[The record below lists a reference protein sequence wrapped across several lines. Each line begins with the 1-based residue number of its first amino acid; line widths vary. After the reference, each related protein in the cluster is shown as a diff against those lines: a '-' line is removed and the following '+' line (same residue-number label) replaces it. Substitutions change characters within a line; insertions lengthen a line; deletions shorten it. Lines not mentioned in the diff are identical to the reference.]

1 MSVVEEATRLA
12 EFGDPGAGCS
22 YPRDLAAFVHER
34 WRRRPDPVIGT
45 ELLPDAGRLEACLS
59 ACYHASMLREE
70 ERPVRFRAILAPPG
84 LFPPEGRP
92 PDGLQR
98 LDFARPLPFRPS
110 ELRRLAVAT
119 DPQRTLIG
127 AQADRDGE
135 ENLHIWGLI
144 HSGSR
149 WLRNVQGGRRA
160 GAPLPPAPVV
170 HVQAPASIEV
180 YNAYELVGKLQ
191 GGRLSGARVDLF
203 ESQWLSEQFARV
215 QEEILE
221 RHEAARQRAI
231 EISGQRWA
239 PLDPTLPRR
248 IGERMLKR
256 VIAAL
261 RDARH
266 GGTIIFVPEASAAG
280 LLGDDLHLDLKYP
293 FEEGRSQFRS
303 LDLIVDI
310 LNRLAQLYGGPVQC
324 GSVPVGWREFEA
336 TTDESIATLD
346 EALFEMAYL
355 TAGLALADG
364 AVVLSKRH
372 ELLGFGA
379 MISGRLPA
387 VRSVARALDLE
398 GERFAEEDTANV
410 GARHRSAYQLVGAL
424 PGSVA
429 VVVSQDGGVRFVW
442 KKGGRVTYWE
452 QE

>member
-1 MSVVEEATRLA
+1 M
-12 EFGDPGAGCS
+12 
-22 YPRDLAAFVHER
+22 
-34 WRRRPDPVIGT
+34 IGT
-45 ELLPDAGRLEACLS
+45 DLLPDAATLDEFLS

-70 ERPVRFRAILAPPG
+70 ERPVTFRAILAPPG
-84 LFPPEGRP
+84 LFAPEGRP

-98 LDFARPLPFRPS
+98 LDFARPLRFHPN
-110 ELRRLAVAT
+110 ELRRLSVAT
-119 DPQRTLIG
+119 DPQRALIG
-127 AQADRDGE
+127 VHTDREREGG
-135 ENLHIWGLI
+135 LCIWGLI
-144 HSGSR
+144 HSGTR
-149 WLRNVQGGRRA
+149 WLRDIQGGRRA
-160 GAPLPPAPVV
+160 AAPLPPVPVV
-170 HVQAPASIEV
+170 HVQAPGSIEV
-180 YNAYELVGKLQ
+180 YKEYGLVGKLR
-191 GGRLSGARVDLF
+191 GGSLSGSRVDLF
-203 ESQWLSEQFARV
+203 ESQWLPEQFAQV
-215 QEEILE
+215 QEEIME
-221 RHEAARQRAI
+221 RHEAARQRAL

-261 RDARH
+261 RDVRH
-266 GGTIIFVPEASAAG
+266 GGTIVFVPEKSAAG
-280 LLGDDLHLDLKYP
+280 PSCDDLHLDLKYR
-293 FEEGRSQFRS
+293 FGEGRSQFHS

-310 LNRLAQLYGGPVQC
+310 LNRLAQLYGRPDQC

-336 TTDESIATLD
+336 TADEAIATLD
-346 EALFEMAYL
+346 EALFEMAHL

>member
-1 MSVVEEATRLA
+1 MPEV
-12 EFGDPGAGCS
+12 GHPGAGDS
-22 YPRDLAAFVHER
+22 YPRDLALFVRER
-34 WRRRPDPVIGT
+34 WSRKPDPVT
-45 ELLPDAGRLEACLS
+45 DVELLPDVGTLEVFLS

-70 ERPVRFRAILAPPG
+70 ERQVTFRAILAPPE

-92 PDGLQR
+92 PNGLQR
-98 LDFARPLPFRPS
+98 LDFASPLRFHPS

-127 AQADRDGE
+127 AQFDREGE
-135 ENLHIWGLI
+135 ANLRIWGLV
-144 HSGSR
+144 HSGTR
-149 WLRNVQGGRRA
+149 WLKDVQGGRRV
-160 GAPLPPAPVV
+160 GAPLPPMPVV
-170 HVQAPASIEV
+170 HVRAPASIEV
-180 YNAYELVGKLQ
+180 YRAYELVGRLH
-191 GGRLSGARVDLF
+191 GGRLSGSRVDLF
-203 ESQWLSEQFARV
+203 DSQWLPGQFTRV
-215 QEEILE
+215 QEEIME
-221 RHEAARQRAI
+221 RHEAARQRAL
-231 EISGQRWA
+231 EISSERWA
-239 PLDPTLPRR
+239 PLEPSLPRR

-266 GGTIIFVPEASAAG
+266 GGTIVFVPEKSAAG
-280 LLGDDLHLDLKYP
+280 LFGRDLHLDLKYR
-293 FEEGRSQFRS
+293 FVGGRSQFHS

-310 LNRLAQLYGGPVQC
+310 LNRLAQLYSQPDQC

-336 TTDESIATLD
+336 TTDEEIATLD
-346 EALFEMAYL
+346 EALFEMAHL
-355 TAGLALADG
+355 TAGLALTDG
-364 AVVLSKRH
+364 AVVLNKRH

-410 GARHRSAYQLVGAL
+410 GARHRSAYQLAGAL